1 MESVGPIQA
10 GTSSRQLLR
19 HAVATVAYRG
29 GKALRGAPESF
40 AKFKVEEKSRTPEQ
54 ILAHIG
60 DLYDWALSCAQGKQL
75 WQDSQPLPWAQEVQ
89 RFFKALKAFDDYLAS
104 DLPLGFP
111 AEKIFQG
118 GVADSLTHIGQIAML
133 RRLAG
138 CPIRGE
144 SYFRADIV
152 AGRVGEQQAAAVRE
166 FD

>member
-1 MESVGPIQA
+1 MESSAPTQA
-10 GTSSRQLLR
+10 ATSSRQLLR

-40 AKFKVEEKSRTPEQ
+40 AKYQAGDKSRTPEQ

-60 DLYDWALSCAQGKQL
+60 DLYDWALSCARGKQT
-75 WQDSQPLPWAQEVQ
+75 WHDSKPLPWPQEVQ
-89 RFFKALKAFDDYLAS
+89 RFFKSLEAFDHYLAS
-104 DLPLGFP
+104 DSPLGYP

-118 GVADSLTHIGQIAML
+118 GIADSLTHIGQIALL

-144 SYFRADIV
+144 NYFRAEIV
-152 AGRVGEQQAAAVRE
+152 AGRVGEQQTAPAQE